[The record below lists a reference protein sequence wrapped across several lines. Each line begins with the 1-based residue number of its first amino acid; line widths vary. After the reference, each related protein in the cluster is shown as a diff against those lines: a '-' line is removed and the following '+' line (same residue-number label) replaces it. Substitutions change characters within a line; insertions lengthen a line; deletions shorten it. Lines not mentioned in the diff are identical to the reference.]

1 MYNIS
6 IKKSAP
12 IVMEYYDRYR
22 ESGKSSEHEGAFL
35 DDWEIIYSADL
46 YQMII
51 DYSYDFYKKIS
62 KDISEN
68 ILTKEEFI
76 ADRKI
81 SSREKLKILN

>member
-22 ESGKSSEHEGAFL
+22 ESEKSSEHEGVFL

-51 DYSYDFYKKIS
+51 DYSYDFYKKN
-62 KDISEN
+62 KK
-68 ILTKEEFI
+68 TFHFVMQKF
-76 ADRKI
+76 KI
-81 SSREKLKILN
+81 KGNNLHN